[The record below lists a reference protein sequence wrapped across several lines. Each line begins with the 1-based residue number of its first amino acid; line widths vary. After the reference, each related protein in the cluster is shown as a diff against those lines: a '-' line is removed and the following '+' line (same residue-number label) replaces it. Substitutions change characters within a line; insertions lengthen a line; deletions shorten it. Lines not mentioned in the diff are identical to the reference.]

1 MKIEKSKF
9 QSKENIYMYDLK
21 YRIILHIHQV
31 HIPHKIFICKQQNQ

>member
-21 YRIILHIHQV
+21 YRIILHIIKFIY
-31 HIPHKIFICKQQNQ
+31 HIKF